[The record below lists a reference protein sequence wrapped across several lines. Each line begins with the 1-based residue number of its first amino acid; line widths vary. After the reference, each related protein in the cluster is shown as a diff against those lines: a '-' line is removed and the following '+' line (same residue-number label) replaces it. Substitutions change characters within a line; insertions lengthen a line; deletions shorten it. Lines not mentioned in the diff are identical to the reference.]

1 MQKLGNHIS
10 FKQSLLESQMWTT
23 LKAGETER
31 RKKTPKFK
39 KMEWRNAE
47 KTQISRRNRGT
58 AEKPPQNRKRR
69 NDGNSPEILKE
80 RSPSFR
86 GKTPENQPK

>member
-1 MQKLGNHIS
+1 MQKLGSHIS

-58 AEKPPQNRKRR
+58 AKNPLKTVK
-69 NDGNSPEILKE
+69 DGMTEIH
-80 RSPSFR
+80 
-86 GKTPENQPK
+86 PKS